1 MLTCKEL
8 QRRLDEERIPIVSIM
23 LHPGTVYTGEQ
34 NTSCHPSLADAAEPR
49 SLTLFCIAPQTEVL
63 HRLGMFR
70 LLGPLSSPRL

>member
-8 QRRLDEERIPIVSIM
+8 QRRLNEERIPIVSIM

-34 NTSCHPSLADAAEPR
+34 QSCHTSLADAAEPR
-49 SLTLFCIAPQTEVL
+49 SLTLFCIAPQMEVL